1 MEFIKVGKDKWLIKS
16 SNGRLISEKEKLQ
29 LENEEL
35 IIKDFK
41 SNECQG
47 KTTKKITKN
56 KKKIKKIEELENW
69 ITKPAHNIALDN
81 EVQNDTIK
89 ETNST
94 I

>member
-1 MEFIKVGKDKWLIKS
+1 MEFIKVGKDKWLIKA

-47 KTTKKITKN
+47 KTTKKIAKN
-56 KKKIKKIEELENW
+56 KKKIKELE
-69 ITKPAHNIALDN
+69 TAP
-81 EVQNDTIK
+81 IK
-89 ETNST
+89 EEVADDIIQETDST

>member
-1 MEFIKVGKDKWLIKS
+1 MEFIKVGKDKWLIKA

-56 KKKIKKIEELENW
+56 KKKIKELETAP
-69 ITKPAHNIALDN
+69 IKE
-81 EVQNDTIK
+81 EVADDIIK
-89 ETNST
+89 ETDIT

>member
-1 MEFIKVGKDKWLIKS
+1 MEFIKVGKDKWLIKA

-47 KTTKKITKN
+47 KTTKKIAKN
-56 KKKIKKIEELENW
+56 KKKIKEMEELENW

-81 EVQNDTIK
+81 EVQNDIIK
-89 ETNST
+89 ETDST